1 MKVKDT
7 YCLYR
12 MVKYSRIPLIILK
25 IYGGYSM
32 KEATSLYRQ
41 FMTPSV
47 AEEPTN
53 QSMDIQLV
61 HDALLSIAPTRD
73 KVREL
78 GAGLAGRTC
87 HVKLPRGQASL
98 LAALGGNTLVC
109 LQVSLQDEV
118 WGFSS
123 PGLA

>member
-1 MKVKDT
+1 
-7 YCLYR
+7 

-61 HDALLSIAPTRD
+61 HDALLSIAPT
-73 KVREL
+73 
-78 GAGLAGRTC
+78 
-87 HVKLPRGQASL
+87 
-98 LAALGGNTLVC
+98 
-109 LQVSLQDEV
+109 
-118 WGFSS
+118 
-123 PGLA
+123 